1 MVITMAKLCTQAR
14 LVHASR
20 LGQQAAECAIRTAAE
35 KATKDAEETLKIA
48 AENASRVST
57 ENIVVEAIT
66 TNRISPPFRPSS
78 LLFPTDP
85 PLKKIPNPD
94 ARNDT
99 IHIAIAALPIE
110 DKLYLLKE
118 GYLFSENKIV
128 KTVEHATSE
137 PSLPQTPH
145 QFS

>member
-1 MVITMAKLCTQAR
+1 M
-14 LVHASR
+14 
-20 LGQQAAECAIRTAAE
+20 
-35 KATKDAEETLKIA
+35 
-48 AENASRVST
+48 
-57 ENIVVEAIT
+57 VEALT
-66 TNRISPPFRPSS
+66 TNGNSPSQTPPPFRPSS
-78 LLFPTDP
+78 LLFPPDP

-137 PSLPQTPH
+137 PSLP
-145 QFS
+145 